1 MPELPE
7 VESRLVYLR
16 RTALGQ
22 VIDKVI
28 VTEPRIIKA
37 PSAAKFTR
45 RLKNRR
51 LVEAV
56 RRGKYLVITLDD
68 GRALVMHFT
77 MGGGL
82 HYYEGIG
89 EPPRF
94 TRIEFLLRNGK
105 RLGFTCPRNICRVM
119 LVDSVEEIKGLR
131 EMGPEPL
138 ASDFNLGVLKELVL
152 GGKSG
157 RIKSVLLDQRR
168 IAGIGNIY
176 ADEILFQAGVL
187 PQRSASS
194 LDAGEAERLYRSIRT
209 VLKNSLKTADDE
221 EFPPTFLIGLDSRG
235 AGCYR
240 CDNKIERTK
249 IGGRTTRFCPH
260 CQK

>member
-16 RTALGQ
+16 QTALGQ

-37 PSAAKFTR
+37 PSVAQFTR

-82 HYYEGIG
+82 HYYEGSE

-94 TRIEFLLRNGK
+94 TRIEFFFRNRK
-105 RLGFTCPRNICRVM
+105 RLAFTCPRNICRVM

-157 RIKSVLLDQRR
+157 KIKSVLMDQRS

-187 PQRSASS
+187 PQRS
-194 LDAGEAERLYRSIRT
+194 
-209 VLKNSLKTADDE
+209 
-221 EFPPTFLIGLDSRG
+221 
-235 AGCYR
+235 
-240 CDNKIERTK
+240 
-249 IGGRTTRFCPH
+249 
-260 CQK
+260 